1 MILKDGAD
9 YEPSETELAVLH
21 AAYPGLNIAA
31 ELAKMRAWCLAN
43 PAKRKTAR
51 GALRFINQWLTR
63 SDAQTNNIRTVH
75 ALVASAFKP
84 VPPPTRTD
92 RGALP
97 VQPQRPQQTVVLTTP
112 ENRARLA
119 AEIARLRARS

>member
-1 MILKDGAD
+1 MILRNGSDF
-9 YEPSETELAVLH
+9 EPTDTELAVLT
-21 AAYPGLNIAA
+21 AAYPTVNIAA

-43 PAKRKTAR
+43 PAKRKTSR

-63 SDAQTNNIRTVH
+63 AAQQVENKRDVRAMI
-75 ALVASAFKP
+75 ASAFKP

-97 VQPQRPQQTVVLTTP
+97 VQPQRPQHNGVLTTP
-112 ENRARLA
+112 ENRARIA
-119 AEIARLRARS
+119 AQLQQLRNAK